1 MGHLVGKDIYRQL
14 GTKIDNLATRTPWN
28 ETLYEILTELYTPQE
43 AELVVRM
50 PYGLSTAKRLVSV
63 TGYDEAPLQ
72 HLLDGLCS
80 KGLVMDIELGGRY
93 RYTVSPLVIGIF
105 ELTMMRTG
113 PDLDRKKIATLFHQ
127 YMGPDGVFHDANFAH
142 GETTTIM
149 RALPHEGTIRDEDF
163 VEILDYE
170 KAREIVGRAR
180 RFSMGICSCRHEK
193 HHLGQSCRAEAPMDN
208 CSSMDYSADFLI
220 RNDLAREVSRE
231 EMIDNIDRSRDLGL
245 VMNADNVQRNV
256 TFICH
261 CCGCCCNALAG
272 LTEHGYTESIV
283 TSSYIAVTDDEICK
297 GCNFCEKAC
306 PVDAISMAPDDNPET
321 KKKKKPAIDL
331 EFCLGCGVC
340 ANACSTGAM
349 RLDEREQRV
358 IPPESTFQRVILSAL
373 DRGTL
378 QNQLFDDPSSTSQAF
393 LRAFV
398 GGFLKLPPVKK
409 ALLSNQLRSRFL
421 SAMEGGIRKQ
431 GKSWAAEI

>member
-14 GTKIDNLATRTPWN
+14 GTKIDQLATRTPWN
-28 ETLYEILTELYTPQE
+28 DALHGILKELYSPEE

-50 PYGLSTAKRLVSV
+50 PNGLSTLNRLQRI
-63 TGYDEAPLQ
+63 TGFDEPRLQ
-72 HLLDGLCS
+72 NLVNGLCH
-80 KGLVMDIELGGRY
+80 KGLLMDIELGGRY

-127 YMGPDGVFHDANFAH
+127 YMGPDGVFHDANFGH
-142 GETTTIM
+142 GESTTIM
-149 RALPHEGTIRDEDF
+149 RALPHEGTIRDEEF
-163 VEILDYE
+163 VEVLDYE
-170 KAREIVGRAR
+170 KARELVDRMD

-193 HHLGQSCRAEAPMDN
+193 HHLDRPCEAEAPMDN
-208 CSSMDYSADFLI
+208 CSSMGYSADFLI
-220 RNDLAREVSRE
+220 RNDLAREVSKQ
-231 EMIDNIDRSRDLGL
+231 EMLDNIDRSRDLGL

-272 LTEHGYTESIV
+272 LTDHGYTEAIV
-283 TSSYIAVTDDEICK
+283 TSSYIATSDDTLCK

-306 PVDAISMAPDDNPET
+306 PIDAISMVADDNPET
-321 KKKKKPAIDL
+321 RKKKKPAIEQ

-340 ANACSTGAM
+340 ANACNTGAM
-349 RLDEREQRV
+349 KLDEREQRV

-378 QNQLFDDPSSTSQAF
+378 QYQLFDDPNSTSQAF

-421 SAMEGGIRKQ
+421 GALEGGVRKQ
-431 GKSWAAEI
+431 GKNWAAEI